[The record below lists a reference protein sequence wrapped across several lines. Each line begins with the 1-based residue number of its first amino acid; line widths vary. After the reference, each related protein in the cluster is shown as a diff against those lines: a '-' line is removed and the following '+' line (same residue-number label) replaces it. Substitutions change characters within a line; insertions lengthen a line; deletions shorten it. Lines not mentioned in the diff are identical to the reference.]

1 MENLHIRHILVKF
14 HRLKNDAV
22 YIVNSADIESTAYTE
37 VPFKPSSFLF
47 DKVANQ
53 CDQLEPVTKSAWINL
68 SKFPIAWFPQLKRT
82 GFRPWKFTRHD
93 ERLFSIRIQ
102 LCTPDL
108 KRVILHTRLH
118 QHPKNIAC
126 SQQLWTPTN
135 LLIVEAAVW
144 GAGDP
149 SGEARGTLLSV

>member
-37 VPFKPSSFLF
+37 VTFKPSSFLF
-47 DKVANQ
+47 DKVVWPAWTSYKICMDKSFKIPNS
-53 CDQLEPVTKSAWINL
+53 LISPVEKNWL
-68 SKFPIAWFPQLKRT
+68 SPMKIHQTWWTFIFHSHPVVH
-82 GFRPWKFTRHD
+82 TR
-93 ERLFSIRIQ
+93 F
-102 LCTPDL
+102 